1 MMRTGNVLVPDELNS
16 ANIHR
21 LENVM
26 TMEQGVHGMFDCLA
40 LWLETTV
47 RWYSLLYRECN

>member
-1 MMRTGNVLVPDELNS
+1 MRTGNVLVPDELNS

-40 LWLETTV
+40 LWLEATV
-47 RWYSLLYRECN
+47 RCYSLLYRECN